1 MSNFL
6 RTYGTTLGPVGIPM
20 SDSQAYA
27 LDAILKQLPE
37 SDRQV
42 RKATLAP
49 ALTAIEPGERADIS
63 WISTEAVDRD
73 REIVLARGM
82 RDDHFNLNPLVTLGH
97 CYSMPPVGKSV
108 WRKAADHPSG
118 HKGILAKTLY
128 PSRPESWAAN
138 GPWEPDDA
146 LALIQAGLLNGK
158 SIGFIPSKPPRYLT
172 DDERAKNPAVDGA
185 QLVINKWPVLDYP
198 K

>member
-1 MSNFL
+1 
-6 RTYGTTLGPVGIPM
+6 M

-42 RKATLAP
+42 RKAALAP
-49 ALTAIEPGERADIS
+49 ALTNIEPGERADIS

-73 REIVLARGM
+73 REIVLAKGM
-82 RDDHFNLNPLVTLGH
+82 RDAHFNLNPLVTLGH
-97 CYSMPPVGKSV
+97 CYSMPPVGKSL
-108 WRKAADHPSG
+108 WRNAADHPSG

-128 PSRPESWAAN
+128 PTRPDTCPADA
-138 GPWEPDDA
+138 PWEPDDT

-158 SIGFIPSKPPRYLT
+158 STGFIPAKPPRYLNN
-172 DDERAKNPAVDGA
+172 DERAKNPALGGVES
-185 QLVINKWPVLDYP
+185 VINKWPVLDYP